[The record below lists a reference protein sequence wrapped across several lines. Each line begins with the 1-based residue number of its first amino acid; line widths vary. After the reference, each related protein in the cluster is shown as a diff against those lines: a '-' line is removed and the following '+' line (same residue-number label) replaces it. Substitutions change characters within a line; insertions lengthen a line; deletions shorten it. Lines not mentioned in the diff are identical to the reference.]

1 MHKIIELRE
10 TYRLLYSKYSMYIEA
25 VIKFVI
31 ALAAVF
37 VINSHI
43 GAMELLKNPLV
54 VVLISLVCAVL
65 PKRLSAMVVML
76 TIVAHMFSISTEIG
90 IIVLVMFIVMY
101 LLFFRF
107 TPGESAVLV
116 LMPILATMGIPY
128 ILPIVLGLV
137 GTPVSAVSLIFGT
150 LVYFILSFIG
160 SDFEAIL
167 ELGSEDGFKVLST
180 FIENVVKDTSFYY
193 TIIVFV
199 VVLVMVYILK
209 RLSMDYSWIVGVC
222 AGGIIQI
229 IMFVVGN
236 VMLDMSLLCSIP
248 SAIIG
253 GLISLVIAWF
263 LQFFLH
269 SVDYTKAEKVQ
280 FEDDDYYYYVKA
292 VPKIKVNRPNKSRNA
307 VRNGGARRDTSRDVR
322 REETGDTEDMRMMAE
337 MSRLAV
343 MNQEENDSIE
353 FVEDTE

>member
-25 VIKFVI
+25 AIKFVI
-31 ALAAVF
+31 ALVAVL

-65 PKRLSAMVVML
+65 PKTLSAMVVML

-107 TPGESAVLV
+107 TSSESAVLV
-116 LMPILATMGIPY
+116 LMPILAAIGIPY
-128 ILPIVLGLV
+128 ILPIILGLV
-137 GTPVSAVSLIFGT
+137 ASPVSVVSVIFGT

-160 SDFEAIL
+160 NDFEAIL

-180 FIENVVKDTSFYY
+180 FIENVVKDTAFYY
-193 TIIVFV
+193 TIIVFA
-199 VVLVMVYILK
+199 VVLVLVYILK
-209 RLSMDYSWIVGVC
+209 RLSMDYSWIVAVC
-222 AGGIIQI
+222 AGGILQI

-253 GLISLVIAWF
+253 GLISLIIAWF

-307 VRNGGARRDTSRDVR
+307 GARRDARRDTSRDVR
-322 REETGDTEDMRMMAE
+322 REETETQEEMRMMAE